1 MSLLACGV
9 EIRWMMRGWLV
20 VIAILFV
27 ALLLWAQVIGAQG
40 VSGVAAQ
47 VQINLVRDIFPGPVS
62 SYPAHLVEQRGLLY
76 FTAVD
81 PDHGVELWSS
91 DGAGGG
97 ARMIKDVQPG
107 EGDRRPEFPDL
118 FDLTPSS
125 DLLYF
130 TATGNAIGLWRSDG
144 AEAGTFALK
153 EAGVSNGPGSLAAV
167 GNTLFFVAADEQ
179 FGQELWKTTGTPET
193 TTLVRDIVAGP
204 DSANISDLTA
214 VNGTLLFTA
223 DSRRLLWRSDGTQDG
238 TVQILD
244 GLLQGA
250 ITPLAS
256 SGTLFFFQLYTMSPP
271 PSHYEVWRSDG
282 TEAGTFALY
291 NLDEQYLTAHQATGF
306 NGQLHFFAKAP
317 GRTELVLWKS
327 DGTPAGTAP
336 LNRDDPTALPA
347 GVELTV
353 AGNHFYYY
361 TRNANFDITIWRS
374 NGSLLGT
381 QPIAVI
387 SGDESIAIT
396 QFTEYHG
403 RVYFFTPHY
412 DEQMDLWTTD
422 GTVAGTTLLRTFSGE
437 HLPDNDGLKAAP
449 KMKVVGDLLLFAAN
463 DGVVGTELWGL
474 TSPFDLS
481 QSSIFLP
488 IVQQ

>member
-1 MSLLACGV
+1 MSFLTCCVG
-9 EIRWMMRGWLV
+9 IRWATRNLLV
-20 VIAILFV
+20 VIVILFV
-27 ALLLWAQVIGAQG
+27 AVLYWAKGAWAQG
-40 VSGVAAQ
+40 VSDVAAQ
-47 VQINLVRDIFPGPVS
+47 VQIFLVRDIFPGPVS

-76 FTAVD
+76 FTAVE

-91 DGAGGG
+91 DGTGDGT
-97 ARMIKDVQPG
+97 RMVKDVQPG
-107 EGDRRPEFPDL
+107 ESDRKPEFPDL
-118 FDLTPSS
+118 FDLTPAG

-144 AEAGTFALK
+144 TEAGTFALK

-179 FGQELWKTTGTPET
+179 SGQELWKTTGTQET
-193 TTLVRDIVAGP
+193 TAIVKDIVAGP
-204 DSANISDLTA
+204 DSANVFDLTA
-214 VNGTLLFTA
+214 VNGTLFFTA
-223 DSRRLLWRSDGTQDG
+223 DSRRSLWRSDGTHDG

-244 GLLQGA
+244 GLLQSA
-250 ITPLAS
+250 ITPLTS
-256 SGTLFFFQLYTMSPP
+256 SGSLFFFQLYTMNPP

-282 TEAGTFALY
+282 TGAGTFALH
-291 NLDEQYLTAHQATGF
+291 NLDDQYLAAHQVTGF
-306 NGQLHFFAKAP
+306 NGQLYFFDKAP
-317 GRTELVLWKS
+317 GLTDLVLWKS

-336 LNRDDPTALPA
+336 LNPDDPTALPA

-387 SGDESIAIT
+387 NGGESISVT
-396 QFTEYHG
+396 QLTEYHG

-422 GTVAGTTLLRTFSGE
+422 GTVAGTTLLRTFEGE
-437 HLPDNDGLKAAP
+437 HLPDDDGLKAVP
-449 KMKVVGDLLLFAAN
+449 KMKVVADLLLFAAN
-463 DGVVGTELWGL
+463 DGMIGTELWGL
-474 TSPFDLS
+474 YSPIELPHGAL
-481 QSSIFLP
+481 FLP
-488 IVQQ
+488 IVGR